1 MTCTRAQEF
10 LVRNKVEA
18 KEVVDASKKLGEKE
32 ALKLAK
38 EADHIYASKGTKSVH
53 LDMKADK
60 HSNSEILAVMLGPT
74 GNLRAPTIRKGRTLL
89 IGFNQDSY
97 KKVLT

>member
-1 MTCTRAQEF
+1 
-10 LVRNKVEA
+10 VRNKVEA
-18 KEVVDASKKLGEKE
+18 KEVVDASKKLGEQE

-38 EADHIYASKGTKSVH
+38 QADHIYASKGTKTVY

-60 HSNSEILAVMLGPT
+60 PSNAEILDVMLGPT

-89 IGFNQDSY
+89 IGFNQDNY

>member
-18 KEVVDASKKLGEKE
+18 KETIDASKKLGEKE

-60 HSNSEILAVMLGPT
+60 PSNAEILAVMLGPT

-89 IGFNQDSY
+89 IGFSQDSY